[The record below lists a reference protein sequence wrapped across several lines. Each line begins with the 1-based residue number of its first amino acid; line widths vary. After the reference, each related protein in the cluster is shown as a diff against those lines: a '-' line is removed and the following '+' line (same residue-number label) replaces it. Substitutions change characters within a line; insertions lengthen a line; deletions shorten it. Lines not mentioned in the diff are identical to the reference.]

1 MASLPLSVGFLATI
15 EGYYKT
21 FVHSI
26 YDTVVEAL
34 AANPERKFIAVEIAY
49 FSMWWNDADT
59 SQRLTLRHVCTN
71 KADFMRGL
79 HTIEYSLSRLGNLSS
94 S

>member
-1 MASLPLSVGFLATI
+1 MLRRDLQLTSLSVGFLATI

-59 SQRLTLRHVCTN
+59 SQRLTLRHVGL
-71 KADFMRGL
+71 FLRGSK
-79 HTIEYSLSRLGNLSS
+79 YC
-94 S
+94 

>member
-59 SQRLTLRHVCTN
+59 SQRLTLRRVRSIYLHVHVASN
-71 KADFMRGL
+71 
-79 HTIEYSLSRLGNLSS
+79 TITSFWRLGNLSS